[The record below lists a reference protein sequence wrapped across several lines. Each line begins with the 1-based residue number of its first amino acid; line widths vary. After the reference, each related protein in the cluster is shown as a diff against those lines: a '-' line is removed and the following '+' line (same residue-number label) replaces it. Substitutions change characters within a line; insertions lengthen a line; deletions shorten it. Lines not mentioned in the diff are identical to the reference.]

1 MHKVLHIVT
10 LIIAGCL
17 VFSCAKQNNAG
28 PSGGP
33 VDETPPLVVEAI
45 PPNKTINF
53 TEKSFEIT
61 FDEYFVLDNIDQK
74 LMVSPPLDKKP
85 EISSRGK
92 KLTLSFEEVLRD
104 SITYTF
110 YFMDAVRD
118 LNEGN
123 AIENFQYV
131 FSTGP
136 SLDSLSVTGTIYN
149 AMTLDSGEEIFVTL
163 YSNLNDTAPRTA
175 LPDYITR
182 AGTDGK
188 FRIDNIAEGVYAIY
202 GLVDLNNNK
211 IYDLIDETFAF
222 IDSTIT
228 LSSANNFIPE
238 MPDSLATAADS
249 ASYLSIPGNDYRL
262 FHFNGLSKD
271 QYLSTTARDEA
282 YKLMFVFKQA
292 LDSGQFA
299 IDFVDSIDVR
309 YRLETLPGRDT
320 VLVWVLD
327 STAYRQQALS
337 VRAEFPETDSTGSI
351 AIITDTIIFRYFEP
365 RPQRGKKEEATNRL
379 PVKSNIISRTGFKP
393 GDNILF
399 YFDTPL
405 AEPDTSLIDLFIMAD
420 TNLIP
425 LNYTLLKDSTSNSK
439 LILKHQFLEDS
450 SYVLVYDNAAFTDIF
465 GNSSDS
471 TSIRFNVNK
480 REAYGTLKMVLSGY
494 TGNIILQLHDSRDQL
509 VNENH
514 ILIEESTEVYYPLLE
529 KGEYSVKV
537 IYDLDGD
544 GKWSTGDFDLKRQP
558 EPVSFYPNP
567 IEIKVQWDL
576 IQEWDLSEF
585 NFKPD
590 QMRKLTKPSGR

>member
-1 MHKVLHIVT
+1 
-10 LIIAGCL
+10 
-17 VFSCAKQNNAG
+17 
-28 PSGGP
+28 
-33 VDETPPLVVEAI
+33 
-45 PPNKTINF
+45 
-53 TEKSFEIT
+53 
-61 FDEYFVLDNIDQK
+61 
-74 LMVSPPLDKKP
+74 
-85 EISSRGK
+85 
-92 KLTLSFEEVLRD
+92 
-104 SITYTF
+104 
-110 YFMDAVRD
+110 MDAVRD